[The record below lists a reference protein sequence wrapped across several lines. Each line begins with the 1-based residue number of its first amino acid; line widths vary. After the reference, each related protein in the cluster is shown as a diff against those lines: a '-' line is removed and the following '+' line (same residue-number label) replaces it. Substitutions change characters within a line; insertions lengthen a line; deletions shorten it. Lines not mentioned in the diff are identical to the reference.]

1 MSQTT
6 YKPDPN
12 LAVPDQLHRSQQLQ
26 RGASAPTPASGGAE
40 VTGLGSAI
48 GYADAQSRAAESN
61 AAEIAS
67 VLTALQEA
75 DVAGEAVEAVR
86 QAREHL
92 LGAAWEFARAKGALI
107 RHQQTVGEAY
117 AASPDAG
124 SREFVTSEGE
134 DPPMAAEAPA
144 LDQLKLAGRIPLGQD
159 ESLIGSAVSDTSD
172 TDGSIV
178 PLAVVRTPAGPR
190 LRIATGVDPE
200 DRGRWR
206 AANLGGTANLD
217 SASLADLRQALPRMV
232 EVGVQADQRR
242 RDLEAQAE
250 RLHQRRREL
259 IRSQYPTLTRPQARE
274 LDQLDEQI
282 ESLDSRIGHLE
293 SRQQDRLSQLR
304 PEARTEL
311 DRLTAQIEQVDRDR
325 AAALAEWDRGDRRDN
340 DAFGR
345 YRELDHRI
353 LDLMDAQRAAV
364 LGRSVAELHEL
375 DELNRRPG
383 LLSPD
388 QAARRNQLRRP
399 QSGLGSH
406 LGDSADFTFW
416 DRDRRE
422 LESLTGER
430 ERVAHQRS
438 ELTRDAVPLSAASTA
453 ELDRVA
459 SEFEQTDR
467 ELLELTD
474 GDVLAEGS
482 FRGDWLDLG
491 YRVTMTESGPRYTL
505 QVDPAADQDNES
517 NLTEPQLQQLA
528 STFDELLN

>member
-1 MSQTT
+1 
-6 YKPDPN
+6 
-12 LAVPDQLHRSQQLQ
+12 
-26 RGASAPTPASGGAE
+26 
-40 VTGLGSAI
+40 
-48 GYADAQSRAAESN
+48 
-61 AAEIAS
+61 
-67 VLTALQEA
+67 
-75 DVAGEAVEAVR
+75 
-86 QAREHL
+86 
-92 LGAAWEFARAKGALI
+92 
-107 RHQQTVGEAY
+107 
-117 AASPDAG
+117 
-124 SREFVTSEGE
+124 
-134 DPPMAAEAPA
+134 MAAEAPA
-144 LDQLKLAGRIPLGQD
+144 LDKLKLADRIPLGQG
-159 ESLIGSAVSDTSD
+159 ESLVGSATSDTS
-172 TDGSIV
+172 DGSIV
-178 PLAVVRTPAGPR
+178 PFAVVRTPAGPR

-217 SASLADLRQALPRMV
+217 SASVAELRQALPGMV

-259 IRSQYPTLTRPQARE
+259 IRSQYPTLTRSQARE

-282 ESLDSRIGHLE
+282 ERLDSRIGRLE
-293 SRQQDRLSQLR
+293 SRQRERLSRLR

-340 DAFGR
+340 DAFRR

-375 DELNRRPG
+375 DELSRRPG
-383 LLSPD
+383 HLLSPD
-388 QAARRNQLRRP
+388 QAARRSQLRRP
-399 QSGLGSH
+399 QSGLGSN
-406 LGDSADFTFW
+406 LGDSANIAFTFW
-416 DRDRRE
+416 DRDRHQ
-422 LESLTGER
+422 LQSLTAER
-430 ERVAHQRS
+430 ERVAQQRS

-453 ELDRVA
+453 ELDRA
-459 SEFEQTDR
+459 AGEFEQTDR

-482 FRGDWLDLG
+482 FPGGWLDLG

-505 QVDPAADQDNES
+505 QVDPAADQENES
-517 NLTEPQLQQLA
+517 NLTGPQLRQLA
-528 STFDELLN
+528 STLDDLLN